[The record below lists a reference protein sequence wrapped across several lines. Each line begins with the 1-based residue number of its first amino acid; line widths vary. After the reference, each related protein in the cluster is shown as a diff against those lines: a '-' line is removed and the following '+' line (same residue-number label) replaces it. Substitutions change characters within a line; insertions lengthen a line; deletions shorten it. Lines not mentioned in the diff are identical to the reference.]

1 MEKRYETVRFEEGG
15 VTLDVSVSP
24 QEDTV
29 WLTQEQMAQLFLR
42 DQSVVARHIRNIFA
56 KGELEEKSVH
66 AKFAY
71 TGTDGKTYLVSF
83 YNLDVIIAVGYR
95 VNSPR
100 GVLFRKWASSVLR
113 EYLLRGYAISGSR
126 ALANEENFRGLLQ
139 KVKEIDGRLETLE
152 SVVKEAP
159 PERIFYEGQLY
170 DAFAFLSS
178 LISEAKMSVILVD
191 GYADDRA
198 LSFLAHRQPNVSL
211 DLYLSKKTRIGA
223 EAFRRFISEYG
234 PLALHETEAFHDR
247 YLILDHCQAYA
258 IGASLNQAGK
268 KAFGVYKITDERI
281 LTDLLSLVTSP

>member
-42 DQSVVARHIRNIFA
+42 DQSVIARHIRNIFA

-113 EYLLRGYAISGSR
+113 EYLLRGYAIFWESGLGERRKLPGSLAKGQRDRR
-126 ALANEENFRGLLQ
+126 AIRN
-139 KVKEIDGRLETLE
+139 
-152 SVVKEAP
+152 P
-159 PERIFYEGQLY
+159 
-170 DAFAFLSS
+170 
-178 LISEAKMSVILVD
+178 
-191 GYADDRA
+191 
-198 LSFLAHRQPNVSL
+198 
-211 DLYLSKKTRIGA
+211 
-223 EAFRRFISEYG
+223 
-234 PLALHETEAFHDR
+234 
-247 YLILDHCQAYA
+247 
-258 IGASLNQAGK
+258 
-268 KAFGVYKITDERI
+268 
-281 LTDLLSLVTSP
+281 